1 MRFVK
6 GGVNLLAGQPGIGKS
21 MLAIQLALDL
31 ARQGRKALY
40 VLTQQSR
47 EQPAQR
53 ARLIMTGWPGS
64 LPDLEQAIFY
74 PSV

>member
-1 MRFVK
+1 
-6 GGVNLLAGQPGIGKS
+6 